1 MQIRIVDGRG
11 FASIARNLFYL
22 LAGRGVYFITRFFY
36 AIVMARVLGPQIYGT
51 VSYGIGWYLLFLPLT
66 KMGLE
71 IVLSRDVGRC
81 RQTGE
86 HSAALALTLRSVF
99 IIAATTAYLIC
110 SAFFEHDPALRLMIF
125 ILGFAL
131 VGRSAALWAENV
143 YTAYE
148 VNHYAFRQQSIFRPL
163 EVALGLL
170 VLFIWRAA
178 LPVVI
183 VHCLVWCLEGAYGLI
198 LVHRRVFPLRLNRHF
213 SDLRRFFLQGIPLG
227 AAILMLA
234 LPYQGPL
241 IFFRH
246 ISSAGDSLGHLALAM
261 QVFFI
266 FSHFPIAF
274 ASVSLPVLSR
284 SAMREDG
291 KDRLFAETSIRLS
304 LLFGSF
310 LSLVGTAMGPW
321 LTVQIFSERYAQA
334 GMLIGPVLWLMIP
347 SAVNQTLF
355 RVLMA
360 HKRDGQVL
368 FSALAGA
375 LVFSLIISEAVVH
388 YGATGAIWSA
398 AMAMSLTTVC
408 LIVFLHKLLEIDVL
422 LSLIKPGLT
431 VLLAGGVFL
440 ALSFAGPMFSLLG
453 AFVSL
458 AIFSWLTGCLT
469 HQDTNWL
476 KLVFGWIA
484 KMASIDK
491 SKTGSSQ

>member
-1 MQIRIVDGRG
+1 LSRRTLIVDGRG
-11 FASIARNLFYL
+11 VASIARNLLYL

-36 AIVMARVLGPQIYGT
+36 AIVVARVLGPQIYGT

-71 IVLSRDVGRC
+71 SVLSRDVGRC
-81 RQTGE
+81 RQSGE
-86 HSAALALTLRSVF
+86 RSAAITLTLRIVF
-99 IIAATTAYLIC
+99 ILVATAVYLVC
-110 SAFFEHDPALRLMIF
+110 SAFFEKDPALRSMVFIF
-125 ILGFAL
+125 GFAL
-131 VGRSAALWAENV
+131 IGRSLALWTENV

-148 VNHYAFRQQSIFRPL
+148 ANQYTFRQQSIFRPL

-170 VLFIWRAA
+170 ALFIWREA

-183 VHCLVWCLEGAYGLI
+183 VHCLVWCLEGVYGLI
-198 LVHRRVFPLRLNRHF
+198 LVHRRVFSLRLDRHF
-213 SDLRRFFLQGIPLG
+213 ADLRRFFLQGIPLG

-246 ISSAGDSLGHLALAM
+246 IDSAGDSLGQLALAM

-266 FSHFPIAF
+266 FSHFPIAL

-284 SAMREDG
+284 SAGRKDG
-291 KDRLFAETSIRLS
+291 KDRFFAETTIRFS
-304 LLFGSF
+304 LLFGSL

-347 SAVNQTLF
+347 SAVNQALF

-360 HKRDGQVL
+360 HKRDGQIFL
-368 FSALAGA
+368 SALIGA
-375 LVFSLIISEAVVH
+375 IFFSLFISEAVVR
-388 YGATGAIWSA
+388 YGAAGAIWSA
-398 AMAMSLTTVC
+398 AVGMSLTTVC
-408 LIVFLHKLLEIDVL
+408 LIASLHKLLVL
-422 LSLIKPGLT
+422 DLSLSLIKPGLT
-431 VLLAGGVFL
+431 ILLTGGVFL
-440 ALSFAGPMFSLLG
+440 TLSLAGPMFSLPG
-453 AFVSL
+453 ALVSL
-458 AIFSWLTGCLT
+458 AIFGWLTGCLT
-469 HQDTNWL
+469 HQDINWL

-484 KMASIDK
+484 KMAS
-491 SKTGSSQ
+491 TR